1 MAEIVYLMYHEIKC
15 PDRDLCQSAPG
26 AIRYAVTESN
36 FYEQLALLKA
46 RGFRALSVSGALVS
60 ADCGP
65 SVAITFDDGCE
76 TDLTVGVPALER
88 FGFSATF
95 YIVSGYIGQRGYLSG
110 AQLRQLSDRGFE
122 VGCHSRTHANL
133 TMLDA
138 AGLHEEVA
146 VAKAEIEQLIGRKV
160 RHFSCPGGFWSQRV
174 ARVAANAGFVTLAT
188 SRVGS
193 NSPHTD
199 RYRLAR
205 VAMYRNV
212 TLARFEQICAGKGIF
227 SRRSAQ
233 SFLDGAKMVLGDSF
247 YGRVR
252 TMILSAKNR

>member
-1 MAEIVYLMYHEIKC
+1 MAEIVYLMYHEIKR

-26 AIRYAVTESN
+26 AIRYAVTEIN
-36 FYEQLALLKA
+36 FCEQLALLNV

-88 FGFSATF
+88 FGFSAKF
-95 YIVSGYIGQRGYLSG
+95 YIVSGWIGRPGYLSG
-110 AQLRQLSDRGFE
+110 TQLRELSDRGFE

-133 TMLDA
+133 STLDA
-138 AGLHEEVA
+138 AGLYEEVA
-146 VAKAEIEQLIGRKV
+146 VAKAEIEEIVGRKV
-160 RHFSCPGGFWSQRV
+160 EDFSCPGGFWSQRV
-174 ARVAANAGFVTLAT
+174 ARVAATAGFVTVAT
-188 SRVGS
+188 SRIAS
-193 NSPHTD
+193 NSPSTD

-212 TLARFEQICAGKGIF
+212 ALAQFEQICAGKGIF
-227 SRRSAQ
+227 LRRNAQ
-233 SFLDGAKMVLGDSF
+233 SFLDGAKMLLGDSF
-247 YGRVR
+247 YRRVR
-252 TMILSAKNR
+252 TMMLSAKNW